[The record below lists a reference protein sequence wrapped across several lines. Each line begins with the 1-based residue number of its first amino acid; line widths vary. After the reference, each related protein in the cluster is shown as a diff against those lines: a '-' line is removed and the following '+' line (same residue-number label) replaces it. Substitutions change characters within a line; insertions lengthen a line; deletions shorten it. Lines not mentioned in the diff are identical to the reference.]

1 MDQKHFVLRD
11 AEEKDYDFILRVNE
25 ENVEVLSPMP
35 LERLKL
41 FKEHANVLQVAE
53 IDGELAAF
61 IICMREGDDWYD
73 SENYLW
79 FCKTYP
85 KFLYVDRI
93 VLDEPFRHR
102 GLGRYMYEAV
112 FAKAKA
118 DGVPVVT
125 CEVDTVPYNGPSLLF
140 HDIMGFK
147 EVGAQYVR
155 GGTVKVS
162 LQAVEIK

>member
-93 VLDEPFRHR
+93 VLDEPFRHK
-102 GLGRYMYEAV
+102 GLGKFMYEAM
-112 FAKAKA
+112 FAPTTDRPCCSTRSWASRKSARSMFA
-118 DGVPVVT
+118 AA
-125 CEVDTVPYNGPSLLF
+125 PSRS
-140 HDIMGFK
+140 
-147 EVGAQYVR
+147 ACRQ
-155 GGTVKVS
+155 
-162 LQAVEIK
+162 

>member
-1 MDQKHFVLRD
+1 MEQRRFVIRD

-35 LERLKL
+35 RERLEL

-53 IDGELAAF
+53 VGGEPAAF

-79 FCKTYP
+79 FCRAYP

-93 VLDEPFRHR
+93 VLDKPFRHM
-102 GLGRYMYEAV
+102 GLGRFMYQSV
-112 FAKAKA
+112 FDKAKA
-118 DGVPVVT
+118 EGVPVVT

-140 HDIMGFK
+140 HEVMGFK

-162 LQAVEIK
+162 LQAAEIR

>member
-1 MDQKHFVLRD
+1 MERKFTIRN

-85 KFLYVDRI
+85 KFLYIDRI
-93 VLDEPFRHR
+93 VLDVPFRHL
-102 GLGRYMYEAV
+102 GLGRFMYEAV
-112 FAKAKA
+112 FAKAKE

-140 HDIMGFK
+140 HEAMGFK

-155 GGTVKVS
+155 GGSVKVS
-162 LQAVEIK
+162 LQAAEVK